1 MYAERWQGGHLVEA
15 GVVACAFAAV
25 ESQFGHFAKGTGRA
39 HVAHIA
45 EAPAHVDIHTGGA
58 TLRGSIAYQIQ
69 GHGIHEVGA
78 VGSLEERKEHAVCP
92 RGTALA
98 WGEGYARDYMGLAQ
112 VKPHP
117 LEVGAA
123 RRITGADVAVEGPRG
138 TLFVPAADDA
148 ALQEGLCPLPEGC
161 VRPTQKQ
168 CGQEGTGFP
177 EHIH

>member
-15 GVVACAFAAV
+15 GIIARAFAAV
-25 ESQFGHFAKGTGRA
+25 ESQFGHLATGAGRT

-58 TLRGSIAYQIQ
+58 ALRGSIAYQVQ

-78 VGSLEERKEHAVCP
+78 VGSLEERKEHAAGP
-92 RGTALA
+92 LGMALA
-98 WGEGYARDYMGLAQ
+98 RSEGYVRDDMRLAQ
-112 VKPHP
+112 VEPHP

-123 RRITGADVAVEGPRG
+123 RRIIGADVAVKGPRG

-161 VRPTQKQ
+161 VRPAQEQ